1 VNDALRALARAA
13 RDAGEL
19 AGEGVRRGAAEHP
32 VCGDEVVV
40 WVRLDQERVVEFA
53 WQARGCPATLA
64 VAAAAGEA
72 LRGRSLAEGQDAL
85 HGRLEQLGGLQV
97 HERHAETLLVAAL
110 RAAQG

>member
-1 VNDALRALARAA
+1 VNEALRALAHAA

-19 AGEGVRRGAAEHP
+19 TGAGVRRGAAEHP

-40 WVRLDQERVVEFA
+40 WVRLDQECIVDFA

-72 LRGRSLAEGQDAL
+72 LRGRPLGECQGAL
-85 HGRLEQLGGLQV
+85 HDRLIQLGGLQA

-110 RAAQG
+110 RAARE